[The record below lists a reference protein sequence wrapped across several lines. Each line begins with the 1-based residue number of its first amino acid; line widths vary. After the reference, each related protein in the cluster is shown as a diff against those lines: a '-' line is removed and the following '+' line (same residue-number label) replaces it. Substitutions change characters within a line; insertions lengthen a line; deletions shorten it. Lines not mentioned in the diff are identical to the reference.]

1 MSSAPACALGPAGGH
16 LRVRGVRVDVHM
28 CIPVLVDGDTCVRA
42 SVCVCVYSCVCL
54 GAYMCVHICAHTCGA
69 SAYVS
74 AFFPVDYE
82 TGRGIASHSRTV
94 SRPFAVNVVPS
105 YLLLPQPEPLTR
117 TGNS

>member
-1 MSSAPACALGPAGGH
+1 MGTH
-16 LRVRGVRVDVHM
+16 
-28 CIPVLVDGDTCVRA
+28 
-42 SVCVCVYSCVCL
+42 VCTPVCVYVCTPVYAWVHTCVCIYVQTL
-54 GAYMCVHICAHTCGA
+54 CGA

-94 SRPFAVNVVPS
+94 SRPFVVNVVPS

>member
-1 MSSAPACALGPAGGH
+1 
-16 LRVRGVRVDVHM
+16 M
-28 CIPVLVDGDTCVRA
+28 C
-42 SVCVCVYSCVCL
+42 VCVC
-54 GAYMCVHICAHTCGA
+54 MCVRVCVYFRAYTCVHVCVHTCGA
-69 SAYVS
+69 SGYVS

-94 SRPFAVNVVPS
+94 SRPFTVDVVPF